1 MTTDALP
8 KTVSA
13 AQLADLLGVS
23 GRRVAQ
29 LAQEGAIPK
38 NARGVYPLPDAV
50 HAYVAYVKANPDG
63 RPRKMQGLEAEKVR
77 LTRAQAELAELKS
90 AQARGD
96 LLDAQAVHARWVS
109 TVTAL
114 RAALLAVP
122 ARIAAQAGL
131 DRAAAALLDAEMRAA
146 MDQIATAGEEES
158 MSAAET
164 DDSPSPAPTPAES
177 PSTPETGAQT
187 SSDDDPDV
195 EAMLA

>member
-1 MTTDALP
+1 MTTDAIP

-38 NARGVYPLPDAV
+38 AARGVYPLPEAV
-50 HAYVAYVKANPDG
+50 RAYCAYAKANPDG
-63 RPRKMQGLEAEKVR
+63 RPRKMQTLEAEKTR
-77 LTRAQAELAELKS
+77 LTRAQAELAEVKA

-96 LLDAQAVHARWVS
+96 LLPVQAVQARWIE

-122 ARIAAQAGL
+122 PRIAAQAGL
-131 DRAAAALLDAEMRAA
+131 DRAAAALLDAEMREAL
-146 MDQIATAGEEES
+146 DQIATAGEEAHR
-158 MSAAET
+158 AAEEPLE
-164 DDSPSPAPTPAES
+164 D
-177 PSTPETGAQT
+177 
-187 SSDDDPDV
+187 DV
-195 EAMLA
+195 EALLE